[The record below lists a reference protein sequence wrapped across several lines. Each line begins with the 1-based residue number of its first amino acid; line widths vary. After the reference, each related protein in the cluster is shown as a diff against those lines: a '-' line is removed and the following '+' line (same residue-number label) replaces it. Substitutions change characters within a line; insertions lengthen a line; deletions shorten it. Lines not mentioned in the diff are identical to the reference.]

1 MFTVAWTRFVVVLV
15 LACGPLGT
23 VGATPQPAARIDGT
37 LARMVA
43 AGPQA
48 TVRVI
53 VQKAGLGPVV
63 DHRIAALGG
72 TVTRDLGLINAV
84 VAQMTAQAA
93 IDLSR
98 DPAVRWVSLDAA
110 TVEAQATEETTYTTW
125 ATAPGTVQPT
135 SFDEPAAAI
144 SSHLGPDGAFA
155 TGRRWTTLNV
165 GGFFSQATDDHAI
178 TRVEVVLQGYTSNR
192 LTADAWVT
200 ALVNGRPGN
209 TATFSLR
216 EFTTVSDPTQ
226 AGEVVIDITSTRAWR
241 WSDFESDLQLLIEI
255 GSIKTSRTVNLD
267 AVGLR
272 VTSTPGFDTS
282 SGRPPTDL
290 PREPI
295 DDSQLA
301 NAFNHAVRAPEVWN
315 EWPYYLQG
323 QGLTVAVVDSG
334 AVKNHDYDGR
344 VIVSRNFTSGW
355 QNSSDAYG
363 HGTFVSAI
371 VAGSGERSAG
381 QYMGIAPKT
390 NLANVRVSNDQGM
403 STEADVVAG
412 LQWVYENHERYNIRV
427 VNLSLNSS
435 VQQSYHT
442 SPLSAAVEV
451 LWFNGIVVVVSA
463 GNNGGGDLYPPAN
476 DPFVITVGAVNDQ
489 GTVALNDD
497 TLAAFSAYG
506 LTEAGRVKPELVAPG
521 VNLIA
526 PVPEA
531 ATIGMGLA
539 YPGNI
544 VGDGYFRMSG
554 TSMAAPIVSGAVALL
569 LQSEPWLSPDQVK
582 YRLMAT
588 ANTDWPGYDPVRAG
602 AGYLDVYE
610 AISAG
615 TWESANTGEIA
626 SQMLWTGDQA
636 VAWGSVSWNSVSW
649 NSVSWN
655 SVSWNSVSWNSVS
668 RNSDYWGP

>member
-1 MFTVAWTRFVVVLV
+1 MVAVAGWYRLAIAWVLV
-15 LACGPLGT
+15 CGPLG
-23 VGATPQPAARIDGT
+23 VVSSPAPLAARVDPT

-43 AGPQA
+43 VGPQA

-53 VQKAGLGPVV
+53 VQRAGTAAAVEAK
-63 DHRIAALGG
+63 IAALGG
-72 TVTRDLGLINAV
+72 TVERDLGLIQAF
-84 VAQMTAQAA
+84 VAQMPAGAA
-93 IDLSR
+93 AELSR

-110 TVEAQATEETTYTTW
+110 TVEAQASEETTYTTW
-125 ATAPGTVQPT
+125 ATAPGTAQPT
-135 SFDEPAAAI
+135 TFDGPAAVI
-144 SSHLGPDGAFA
+144 SSHLGPDGTFA
-155 TGRRWTTLNV
+155 TGRRWSTLTV

-178 TRVEVVLQGYTSNR
+178 TRVEVVLRGYASTR
-192 LTADAWVT
+192 LSADAWVT
-200 ALVNGRPGN
+200 ALVNGRPG
-209 TATFSLR
+209 ATTTFNLGA
-216 EFTTVSDPTQ
+216 FTTISDPAQ
-226 AGEVVIDITSTRAWR
+226 SGEVVIDITSTRAWR
-241 WSDFESDLQLLIEI
+241 WSDFESDLQLLLEI
-255 GSIKTSRTVNLD
+255 GPIKSTRRVFLD
-267 AVGLR
+267 AAGLR

-295 DDSQLA
+295 DASQLA
-301 NAFNHAVRAPEVWN
+301 NVYNHVVRAPEVWN

-334 AVKNHDYDGR
+334 VVKSQDYDGR

-355 QNSSDAYG
+355 LNSSDAYG

-371 VAGSGERSAG
+371 VAGSGDQSAG
-381 QYMGIAPKT
+381 RYIGIAPKT

-463 GNNGGGDLYPPAN
+463 GNNGTGALYPPAN
-476 DPFVITVGAVNDQ
+476 DPFVITVGAVNDR
-489 GTVALNDD
+489 GTVTLEDD
-497 TLAAFSAYG
+497 VIASFSAYG
-506 LTEAGRVKPELVAPG
+506 LTEVGQVKPELVAPG

-539 YPGNI
+539 YPNHI

-588 ANTDWPGYDPVRAG
+588 ANTNWTGYDPQRAG
-602 AGYLDVYE
+602 AGYLDIYE
-610 AISAG
+610 AVNGG
-615 TWESANTGEIA
+615 TWESANTGEVA
-626 SQMLWTGDQA
+626 SRMLWIGLDPA
-636 VAWGSVSWNSVSW
+636 AWNSVSWNSVSW

-655 SVSWNSVSWNSVS
+655 SVSWNSVSWNS
-668 RNSDYWGP
+668 DYWGP